1 MRSSVG
7 RNVSEEFEVS
17 FFLLFR
23 VHRQG
28 FVDRFSRFGRVP
40 RVDDQGSVQRVSCS
54 VRGNAVSARI
64 NGREKAGRGKR
75 GEEERTCSGK
85 FGKDENSVSLLLACN
100 VLVGDLLNMGE
111 E

>member
-1 MRSSVG
+1 MEIDATYDGLGKGWYDEHGTSGEKWGDSRGLRTGRDKVRSTAG
-7 RNVSEEFEVS
+7 
-17 FFLLFR
+17 
-23 VHRQG
+23 
-28 FVDRFSRFGRVP
+28 
-40 RVDDQGSVQRVSCS
+40 
-54 VRGNAVSARI
+54 SAR
-64 NGREKAGRGKR
+64 R